1 MPMSAHDLKPKK
13 VTSSVPTLHKGAMR
27 SAQTEEVQEKPI
39 PTFLMGS
46 QELQEVCQRSK
57 ETLNQQENQESKTC
71 YRCHRRGHFSAVC
84 PSKKLKETSL
94 GEKTEISKISDSLIQ
109 SDLLVSNAC
118 IMHFSLPKYVN
129 TGPKEQ
135 ESIEEEPPGE
145 TLVMDQNKSQ
155 DIRPYMLP
163 KEIDSKGS
171 LLPNP
176 TSTIPGMIQ
185 EQDTISKTNLCVH
198 GTGSPSLDHRVQK
211 NNEHSSR
218 DHKVFTYQKK
228 TRSRHQQPLDS
239 RRSRRVPD
247 QNKGV
252 LLSFL
257 LKGGPPGVPSKIKPI
272 KNQGKALESQRRM
285 KPDLLYLGAGY
296 PVSRS
301 KHFQEIGDDIGTET
315 TPEPGANRMHHSA
328 NRRTN
333 QDMCSVKTAHLS
345 NQEKFYNETNFNAF

>member
-1 MPMSAHDLKPKK
+1 MPMSAHELKPKK

-57 ETLNQQENQESKTC
+57 ETLNQQENQESK
-71 YRCHRRGHFSAVC
+71 
-84 PSKKLKETSL
+84 
-94 GEKTEISKISDSLIQ
+94 
-109 SDLLVSNAC
+109 VS
-118 IMHFSLPKYVN
+118 
-129 TGPKEQ
+129 PKEQ

-171 LLPNP
+171 MLPNP
-176 TSTIPGMIQ
+176 TSTIPGTKTFHHMDDPHKEIIRCLHTKRKQ
-185 EQDTISKTNLCVH
+185 EVVISNLLIPDVPEDN
-198 GTGSPSLDHRVQK
+198 TP
-211 NNEHSSR
+211 
-218 DHKVFTYQKK
+218 
-228 TRSRHQQPLDS
+228 P
-239 RRSRRVPD
+239 RRVPD

-296 PVSRS
+296 PVSR
-301 KHFQEIGDDIGTET
+301 
-315 TPEPGANRMHHSA
+315 
-328 NRRTN
+328 
-333 QDMCSVKTAHLS
+333 
-345 NQEKFYNETNFNAF
+345 